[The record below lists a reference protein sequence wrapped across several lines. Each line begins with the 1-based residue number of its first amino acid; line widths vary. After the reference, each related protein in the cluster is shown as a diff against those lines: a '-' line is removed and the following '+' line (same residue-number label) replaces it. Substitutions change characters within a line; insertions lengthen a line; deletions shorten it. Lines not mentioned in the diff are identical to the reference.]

1 MNMPDIRSF
10 GGYRISTLREKRR
23 DGVRGIA
30 YCPICD
36 KAEES
41 HDSGNDAQQAITVSI
56 GKIRIHMRLRHRVKN
71 DTAVLRPAETDA
83 G

>member
-1 MNMPDIRSF
+1 MPDIRSF
-10 GGYRISTLREKRR
+10 GGYTISTLREQRR

-41 HDSGNDAQQAITVSI
+41 HDHGNDAKQAITVSI
-56 GKIRIHMRLRHRVKN
+56 GKIRIHMRLKHRVKN
-71 DTAVLRPAETDA
+71 DTAVLCDIETNVR
-83 G
+83 

>member
-1 MNMPDIRSF
+1 MSDITSF
-10 GGYRISTLREKRR
+10 GGYTISTLREKRR

-41 HDSGNDAQQAITVSI
+41 HDHGNDGQQAITVSI
-56 GKIRIHMRLRHRVKN
+56 GKIRIHMHLAHRVKN
-71 DTAVLRPAETDA
+71 DPAVLRP
-83 G
+83 